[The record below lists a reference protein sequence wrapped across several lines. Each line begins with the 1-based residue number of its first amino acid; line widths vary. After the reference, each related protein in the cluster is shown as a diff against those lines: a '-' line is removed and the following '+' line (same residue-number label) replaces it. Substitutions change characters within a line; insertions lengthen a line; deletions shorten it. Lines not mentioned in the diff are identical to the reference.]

1 MSSDTTRRV
10 VELLL
15 PVLDDDG
22 VRGWLNRPRHQLGDR
37 SPQQL
42 LADGQDD
49 TVLAMALALRHGT

>member
-22 VRGWLNRPRHQLGDR
+22 VQGWLNRPRHQLGDR
-37 SPQQL
+37 TPKQL
-42 LADGQDD
+42 LAEGQDD
-49 TVLAMALALRHGT
+49 TVLAMALALRHSA